1 MKSSR
6 EILLDESVPVQVRNA
21 LSTHQVSTAVE
32 MGWQGIGNGE
42 LIGRAEAGGFDL
54 LFIADKNFQYQQNLK
69 SRRIAILEL
78 WTNHRP
84 TLENH
89 FERIR
94 AAAESAASGQ
104 FVVLN
109 EKS

>member
-1 MKSSR
+1 MR
-6 EILLDESVPVQVRNA
+6 ILLDESVPVQILDA
-21 LSTHQVSTAVE
+21 LSRHEVSTAVE
-32 MGWQGIGNGE
+32 VGWRGISNGE
-42 LIGRAEAGGFDL
+42 LLDRAEADGFQL
-54 LFIADKNFQYQQNLK
+54 LIVADKNFQHQQNLK
-69 SRRIAILEL
+69 GRSIAILEL

-94 AAAESAASGQ
+94 AAAESVSGGE
-104 FVVLN
+104 FVILN

>member
-1 MKSSR
+1 MK
-6 EILLDESVPVQVRNA
+6 ILLDESVPVQVRNA
-21 LSTHQVSTAVE
+21 LSGHLVSTAVE
-32 MGWQGIGNGE
+32 MGWRGIGNG
-42 LIGRAEAGGFDL
+42 DL
-54 LFIADKNFQYQQNLK
+54 LQRSESNGFQLLIVADKNFQHQQNLK
-69 SRRIAILEL
+69 GRQIAVLEL

-84 TLENH
+84 TLEDH

-104 FVVLN
+104 FIVLN

>member
-1 MKSSR
+1 MK
-6 EILLDESVPVQVRNA
+6 ILFDESVPVQVRHA
-21 LSTHQVSTAVE
+21 LGGHQVSTAVE
-32 MGWQGIGNGE
+32 MGWRGISNGD
-42 LIGRAEAGGFDL
+42 LLDRAEADGFQVL
-54 LFIADKNFQYQQNLK
+54 VVADKNFQHQQNLQG
-69 SRRIAILEL
+69 RRIAILEL

-84 TLENH
+84 TLEKN

-94 AAAESAASGQ
+94 AAVESAAAGQ

>member
-1 MKSSR
+1 
-6 EILLDESVPVQVRNA
+6 
-21 LSTHQVSTAVE
+21 
-32 MGWQGIGNGE
+32 MGWRGIGNG
-42 LIGRAEAGGFDL
+42 DL
-54 LFIADKNFQYQQNLK
+54 LDRSESNGFQLLIVADKNFQHQQNLK
-69 SRRIAILEL
+69 GRHIAVLEL

-104 FVVLN
+104 FVALN

>member
-1 MKSSR
+1 
-6 EILLDESVPVQVRNA
+6 
-21 LSTHQVSTAVE
+21 
-32 MGWQGIGNGE
+32 MGWRGIGNG
-42 LIGRAEAGGFDL
+42 DL
-54 LFIADKNFQYQQNLK
+54 LQRSASNGFQLLIVADKNFQHQQNLK
-69 SRRIAILEL
+69 GRQIAILEL

-84 TLENH
+84 TLEEH

-104 FVVLN
+104 FIVLN

>member
-1 MKSSR
+1 VR
-6 EILLDESVPVQVRNA
+6 ILLDESVPVQVRNA
-21 LSTHQVSTAVE
+21 LSGHQVSTAVE
-32 MGWQGIGNGE
+32 MGWGGIGNGE
-42 LIGRAEAGGFDL
+42 LLDRGESNGFEL
-54 LFIADKNFQYQQNLK
+54 LIVADKNFQHQQNLK
-69 SRRIAILEL
+69 DRHIAILEL

-109 EKS
+109 EKR